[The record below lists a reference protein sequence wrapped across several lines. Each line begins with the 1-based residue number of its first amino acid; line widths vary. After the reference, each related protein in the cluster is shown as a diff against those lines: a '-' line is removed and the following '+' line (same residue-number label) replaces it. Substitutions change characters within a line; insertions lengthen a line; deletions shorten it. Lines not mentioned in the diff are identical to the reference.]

1 LADGVAAIDLHGRT
15 GGQDAHERDNC
26 AQENVS
32 MDLPGDLVTRLGG
45 KEIEIRL
52 VTQGDGDA
60 ADGRRDATNDSP
72 CTLGRGCEGG
82 ILRQQRTT
90 TMRNR

>member
-1 LADGVAAIDLHGRT
+1 
-15 GGQDAHERDNC
+15 
-26 AQENVS
+26 
-32 MDLPGDLVTRLGG
+32 
-45 KEIEIRL
+45 L

-72 CTLGRGCEGG
+72 CTLGGGCEGG

-90 TMRNR
+90 TMRATDNSYTVTENIVYAVMIFA